1 MHGSCCLPWASTECF
16 WRDTVVPKV
25 RPIRR
30 GCWPAPAQ
38 RGGVGVRAVIQRV
51 NEASV
56 SIEGRRQSSI
66 GRGLLVLL
74 GVENGDTDEDIEW
87 LAGKVARLRVFPDAQ
102 GVMNLAVGEVGGEVL
117 VVSQFTLLAST
128 RKGNRPSYSRAA
140 PPEAAR
146 PLYERFVA
154 ALSQQLGTPV
164 ATGQFGAM
172 MQVHLVNDGP
182 VTILMDSRLRE

>member
-1 MHGSCCLPWASTECF
+1 
-16 WRDTVVPKV
+16 
-25 RPIRR
+25 
-30 GCWPAPAQ
+30 
-38 RGGVGVRAVIQRV
+38 VRAVIQRV

-87 LAGKVARLRVFPDAQ
+87 LAAKVARLRVFPDAQ